1 MREVETARPNP
12 SWDIWWFWQKRQRSG
27 HAREEDCA
35 RAGLARDG
43 RLLPEVERSPCDARG
58 GGGAADARLALGAR
72 GTAATRAQLADVVG
86 GCVQLGEKTFHPC
99 HAPIGLG
106 NEIRKK
112 GPSYVP
118 GPHRFHGGDEGIRTL
133 GLCLAKA
140 ALSQLSYI
148 PRRACAG
155 AIVAICRGHVN
166 VKVRELRKSIT
177 GHRLA
182 GDAAA
187 TVSYVLAAK
196 NAPSGEKM
204 APERG
209 FTTESRTGRLL
220 GRQMRAGV
228 IGQFVD

>member
-1 MREVETARPNP
+1 MGNHVY
-12 SWDIWWFWQKRQRSG
+12 QYKKRS
-27 HAREEDCA
+27 DTNTMSD
-35 RAGLARDG
+35 L
-43 RLLPEVERSPCDARG
+43 
-58 GGGAADARLALGAR
+58 
-72 GTAATRAQLADVVG
+72 
-86 GCVQLGEKTFHPC
+86 
-99 HAPIGLG
+99 
-106 NEIRKK
+106 RK
-112 GPSYVP
+112 YY
-118 GPHRFHGGDEGIRTL
+118 GGDEGIRTP

-196 NAPSGEKM
+196 TRLPARKWRPSGGLRRNHVRDAFSGVKC
-204 APERG
+204 APE
-209 FTTESRTGRLL
+209 
-220 GRQMRAGV
+220 
-228 IGQFVD
+228 